1 MASQGLLTPALVAGL
16 TPHTFRASEM
26 LQAICCLDKTDVTA
40 EILLQT
46 VRKKKYKNSRALV
59 TYYFYLEFSIF
70 LIQIHD
76 RYFLRPIMAELP
88 KMISNKRTVVLG
100 P

>member
-46 VRKKKYKNSRALV
+46 VRKKNTK
-59 TYYFYLEFSIF
+59 T
-70 LIQIHD
+70 
-76 RYFLRPIMAELP
+76 AEL
-88 KMISNKRTVVLG
+88 
-100 P
+100 

>member
-16 TPHTFRASEM
+16 TPHTFRASET

-46 VRKKKYKNSRALV
+46 VRKKKIQKQQSFSHLLLLSRV
-59 TYYFYLEFSIF
+59 F
-70 LIQIHD
+70 H
-76 RYFLRPIMAELP
+76 LP
-88 KMISNKRTVVLG
+88 HTN